1 MFSKVFDSSLNIW
14 FASEDLPEDDWE
26 LGNKMLNWN
35 DDLLWI
41 NLEKIWKF
49 EIDTWNL
56 FSEIDMIPDGWQFAF
71 SVPNDF
77 APECSNEK

>member
-1 MFSKVFDSSLNIW
+1 
-14 FASEDLPEDDWE
+14 
-26 LGNKMLNWN
+26 MLNWN

-41 NLEKIWKF
+41 NREKIWKF

-56 FSEIDMIPDGWQFAF
+56 LSERDMIPDGWQFAF